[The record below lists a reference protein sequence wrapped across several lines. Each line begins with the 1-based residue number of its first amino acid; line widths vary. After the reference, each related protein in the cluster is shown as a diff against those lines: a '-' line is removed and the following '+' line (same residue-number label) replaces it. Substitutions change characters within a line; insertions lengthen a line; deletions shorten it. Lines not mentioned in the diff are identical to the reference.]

1 MFQNIIFT
9 KIEKKNDVGR
19 LIEAMVFYQKAI
31 VVASQVNIG
40 FILQHFGISETLE
53 LIDEGYLELKY
64 CENVTAALDH
74 NSRYDVVFISSPEQY
89 DLKKVV
95 GKIILENGGIR
106 GSIQKEAK
114 KVVDKIK
121 IDNCENQIL
130 ISARNKMMDQGYIL
144 EAAKLIIKDFDP
156 TYPINKIVFQTQK
169 SNKMIEVESNL
180 DLQLLNLR
188 YQQYKPNSSFS
199 ISSIF
204 AEIVSVE
211 SEIYFASQN
220 NSELNTNELSNTL
233 ISQSIDNEISKLA
246 FNKKANLT
254 LFQNQILNCRNISDA
269 YNKGLIDF
277 RTLLS
282 ILKKSQKFKEW
293 LSKSNA
299 DQDLL
304 KEYIKEI
311 EKIDFINS
319 LPTKVFRW
327 IVFSILFSDLL
338 KDPSALVIATSI
350 LDNFVLDKIFKGWKP
365 NQFVNCLDQ
374 SIKPK

>member
-9 KIEKKNDVGR
+9 KIEKKGDVGR
-19 LIEAMVFYQKAI
+19 LIEAMLFYQKAI

-53 LIDEGYLELKY
+53 LIEEGYLELKY
-64 CENVTAALDH
+64 CENAVVALTQ
-74 NSRYDVVFISSPEQY
+74 NSRYDVAIISTEQY
-89 DLKKVV
+89 DLKRVV

-106 GSIQKEAK
+106 GSIQKEATK
-114 KVVDKIK
+114 ITDKIK
-121 IDNCENQIL
+121 LNNCDNQIL
-130 ISARNKMMDQGYIL
+130 ESARKKMLDQTYIL
-144 EAAKLIIKDFDP
+144 EATKLIIKDFAT
-156 TYPINKIVFQTQK
+156 TYDVSNAVFCTQK
-169 SNKMIEVESNL
+169 SNQMIEVESNL
-180 DLQLLNLR
+180 DFDFLNS
-188 YQQYKPNSSFS
+188 QYKKYKPDASFS
-199 ISSIF
+199 LASIF
-204 AEIVSVE
+204 AEVVSVE

-246 FNKKANLT
+246 FNTKANLN
-254 LFQNQILNCRNISDA
+254 LFQNQILNCRNVSDA

-282 ILKKSQKFKEW
+282 ILKESQKFKEW

-311 EKIDFINS
+311 ERVDFINS

-327 IVFSILFSDLL
+327 MVFSILFSDLL
-338 KDPSALVIATSI
+338 KDPSVALAAATVDS
-350 LDNFVLDKIFKGWKP
+350 FVLDKIFKGWKP
-365 NQFVNCLDQ
+365 NQFVNCLNQ
-374 SIKPK
+374 SIKTK